1 MMSKSAFDTNFDK
14 KVLVWS
20 RNIMTFHYLDDMF
33 VHPIL
38 KENLGYDNCNVFGP
52 YDLCMMAYI
61 LLVQKICNHDNCA
74 LCKDG
79 ILDNTNMVSCIVW
92 CVDIFGKS

>member
-1 MMSKSAFDTNFDK
+1 MPLTQILIK

-33 VHPIL
+33 VLPIL

-52 YDLCMMAYI
+52 YDLCRMAYI